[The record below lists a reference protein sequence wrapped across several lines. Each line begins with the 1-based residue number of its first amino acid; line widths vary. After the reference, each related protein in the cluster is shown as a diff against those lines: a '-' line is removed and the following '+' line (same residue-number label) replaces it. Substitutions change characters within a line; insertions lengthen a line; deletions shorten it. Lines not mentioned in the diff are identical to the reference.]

1 MILISITACARLGNL
16 NQKDRNWRHL
26 NRAEKLM
33 EQGKY
38 NQAIKENKQALQA
51 AGNSTPGDQALYNLG
66 KARIMTPAQ
75 KNNYQKSRKHFRCL
89 VNNFPGSELKEE
101 AKVWITLLSETISK
115 QNQLEELKQLNTEQE
130 SRIKRLQAQAQHK
143 ESVIKYLRNQ
153 LKRLKQIDLELNKKK

>member
-1 MILISITACARLGNL
+1 M
-16 NQKDRNWRHL
+16 

-33 EQGKY
+33 EKGKY

-66 KARIMTPAQ
+66 KARILTPNQ
-75 KNNYQKSRKHFRCL
+75 KNSYRTSREHFRCL
-89 VNNFPGSELKEE
+89 VNNFPESDLKEE
-101 AKVWITLLSETISK
+101 AKAWITLLSETISK
-115 QNQLEELKQLNTEQE
+115 QNQIEELKQSNSEQE
-130 SRIKRLQAQAQHK
+130 SRIKKLQAQVQHK